1 MRDIEGQ
8 PESSPAPQPR
18 RFRLAI
24 VVVALVVAVA
34 GGVFVL
40 LRQGGEQQTAATPG
54 AALDDAPTLQDLAA
68 EADSPAG
75 DDPAPDFSVVTADG
89 DAFTLSRH
97 LSEDGRPVILNL
109 WASWCFPCREEMPAI
124 DAFAAGHPEIAVVGI
139 AVQDDIVSA
148 EEFAA
153 EIGVSYIIGF
163 DEKGEVNDAYR
174 PLGLP
179 ATFFIAAD
187 GTVAKRH
194 FGVVTEESL
203 AEDVAALFG

>member
-1 MRDIEGQ
+1 MSDTDVP
-8 PESSPAPQPR
+8 PESSLAPPRPR
-18 RFRLAI
+18 RTLPLVAA
-24 VVVALVVAVA
+24 ALVIAVA
-34 GGVFVL
+34 GGAFLV
-40 LRQGGEQQTAATPG
+40 LRQDGEQQAAASPG
-54 AALDDAPTLQDLAA
+54 AALDDVPTLQDLAE
-68 EADSPAG
+68 EADSPAS
-75 DDPAPDFSVVTADG
+75 DDPAPDFSVVTTNG
-89 DAFTLSRH
+89 EAFTLSKH

-124 DAFAAGHPEIAVVGI
+124 DTFAAGHPEIAVVGI

-203 AEDVAALFG
+203 AADAAVLFG